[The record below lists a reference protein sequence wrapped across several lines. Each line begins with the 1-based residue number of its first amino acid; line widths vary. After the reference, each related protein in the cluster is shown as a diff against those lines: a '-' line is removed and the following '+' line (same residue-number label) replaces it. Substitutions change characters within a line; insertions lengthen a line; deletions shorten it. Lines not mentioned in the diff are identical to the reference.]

1 MALFLIIPLVIAVP
15 IGIYLYHFLKRVFA
29 FWGMDEKKKSG
40 KVFAVIAAV
49 VITLF
54 AINIWGIAAVII
66 LHVIIIS
73 LLLDLI
79 YLVIKKGKLK
89 EKIKFLSDKRLA
101 NLYRCGLVPL
111 TISLIILGY
120 GYYNMTHVR
129 EKDYTIHT
137 EKNISRDYKVAML
150 SDLHFE
156 TTMDTKK
163 LAEYCEKMEA
173 EKPDM
178 LLLCGDIIDESTSET
193 GIREALRILGS
204 VKTTYG
210 VYYVYGNHERGAYR
224 SGGSYMF
231 PSDAEPG
238 EGKLR
243 KQAKKAGIHVLT
255 DEVTALNDEFILA
268 GRVDESFARSGDAA
282 PRSSTEDLLKE
293 TDNNDFILL
302 MDHQPVGLQENE
314 EAGVDL
320 QLSGHT
326 HGGQIWP
333 IGLISDILG
342 FGELNYG
349 YQKSGDFQI
358 AVSSGIGGWGYP
370 IRTGCHSEYL
380 MLTITK

>member
-29 FWGMDEKKKSG
+29 FWGMSEKKKAR
-40 KVFAVIAAV
+40 KVLAVISAV
-49 VITLF
+49 IITLF

-66 LHVIIIS
+66 LHTIIIS

-79 YLVIKKGKLK
+79 YIVIKKGKLK
-89 EKIKFLSDKRLA
+89 AKMKFLSDKRLA

-111 TISLIILGY
+111 IASFIILGY

-156 TTMDTKK
+156 TTMNTKK
-163 LAEYCEKMEA
+163 LAEYCEKIEA

-178 LLLCGDIIDESTSET
+178 LLLCGDIVDESTSET

-210 VYYVYGNHERGAYR
+210 VYYVYGNHERGVYR
-224 SGGSYMF
+224 TGGSYMF
-231 PSDAEPG
+231 PSDTEPG

-243 KQAKKAGIHVLT
+243 EQAKKAGIHVLT
-255 DEVTALNDEFILA
+255 DEVTTFNDEFTLA
-268 GRVDESFARSGDAA
+268 GRVDRSFAS
-282 PRSSTEDLLKE
+282 RSSTKELLNE
-293 TDNNDFILL
+293 TDGSDFILL
-302 MDHQPVGLQENE
+302 MDHQPVELQENQ
-314 EAGVDL
+314 EARVDL

-333 IGLISDILG
+333 IGLISDMLG

-349 YQKSGDFQI
+349 YQKSGNFQI
-358 AVSSGIGGWGYP
+358 AVSSGIAGWGYP